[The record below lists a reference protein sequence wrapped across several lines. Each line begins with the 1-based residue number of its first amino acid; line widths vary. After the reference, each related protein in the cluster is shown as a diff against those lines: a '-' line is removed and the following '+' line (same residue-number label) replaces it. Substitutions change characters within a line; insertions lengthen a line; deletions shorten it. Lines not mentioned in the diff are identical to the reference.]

1 MRPRTIPPPDDQ
13 PSTSAE
19 AVSNA
24 APMDAEAMLL
34 VPEAMMSTF
43 SAENDVQTQ
52 TDQEAVDATNEA
64 HGKESPVFGTTDAE
78 QQDELSQGDCGQA
91 AKRGGVK
98 SGMDFLAA
106 THEVVALKKQLV
118 SHARFKVRKDVGGRA
133 TLLYMNVKEVL
144 MHRVETLWKNGQF
157 LYFLN

>member
-24 APMDAEAMLL
+24 APMDAETMLL

-52 TDQEAVDATNEA
+52 ADQESPLEKVNNGAV
-64 HGKESPVFGTTDAE
+64 
-78 QQDELSQGDCGQA
+78 Q
-91 AKRGGVK
+91 RGGMK

-106 THEVVALKKQLV
+106 THEEMALKKQLV
-118 SHARFKVRKDVGGRA
+118 SHARFKARKDVGGRA